1 MAGSIT
7 YGAGGS
13 VCFDGDG
20 HSLYTDSG
28 IILASVSDFRSIGE
42 GIIAEVIRPAS
53 ALGGRRVAS
62 IRAGKKWA
70 QARAGVR

>member
-1 MAGSIT
+1 MKLSKT
-7 YGAGGS
+7 YWERVTRKGCAI
-13 VCFDGDG
+13 

-42 GIIAEVIRPAS
+42 GIIAEMIRPAS

>member
-1 MAGSIT
+1 MKLSET
-7 YGAGGS
+7 YWERTVRKGCAIHG
-13 VCFDGDG
+13 
-20 HSLYTDSG
+20 LYTDSG
-28 IILASVSDFRSIGE
+28 IILATVSDFRSIGE
-42 GIIAEVIRPAS
+42 GIIAEVVRPAS